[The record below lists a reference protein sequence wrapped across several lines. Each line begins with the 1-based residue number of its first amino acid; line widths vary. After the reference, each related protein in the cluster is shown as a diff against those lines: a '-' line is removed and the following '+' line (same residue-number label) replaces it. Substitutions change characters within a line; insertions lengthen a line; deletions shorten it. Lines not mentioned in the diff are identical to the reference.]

1 MSLWG
6 RKHYARTLIANGSP
20 ARCVCTVVDRCKFPD
35 GFAPY
40 THVQQEQWHRHRGD
54 TQGARFSTQTQND
67 RDKTVRF
74 TYISMTVVNAANRN
88 AAKPWPSAWSSAEP
102 HTPPWQRLGD
112 ARATTML
119 KAVPTVLIICSLFIM
134 LFIFASAFPPQKA
147 HCSFLG
153 VHRLRLD
160 VHYKRDRSLWSP
172 GPSTGTEAVPR
183 STKPHPS

>member
-1 MSLWG
+1 MAL
-6 RKHYARTLIANGSP
+6 HH
-20 ARCVCTVVDRCKFPD
+20 
-35 GFAPY
+35 

-119 KAVPTVLIICSLFIM
+119 KAVPT
-134 LFIFASAFPPQKA
+134 KA
-147 HCSFLG
+147 HFSFLG